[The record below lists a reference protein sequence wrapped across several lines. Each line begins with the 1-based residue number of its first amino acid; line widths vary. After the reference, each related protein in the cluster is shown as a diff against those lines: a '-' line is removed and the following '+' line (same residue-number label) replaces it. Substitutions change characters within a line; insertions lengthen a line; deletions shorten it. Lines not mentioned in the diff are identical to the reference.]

1 MYSTILV
8 AALLLAVALG
18 TWWWQHVSW
27 QSQQQ
32 GNLPRYEVDF
42 YRRRNR
48 RRTQISVLLAL
59 VAVAMLVGITL
70 TQPLVVGL
78 VWCGV
83 VLVLLWILIL
93 ACIDASSSHLFF
105 DRQQARQLAEQAAL
119 QREFLARTL
128 GTDPDRDPQAE

>member
-1 MYSTILV
+1 MFSTIFV
-8 AALLLAVALG
+8 AALLLIVAMW
-18 TWWWQHVSW
+18 TWWWQHSSW
-27 QSQQQ
+27 QSQQRSEM
-32 GNLPRYEVDF
+32 PRYELDF
-42 YRRRNR
+42 YRRRHR
-48 RRTQISVLLAL
+48 RRTQISVLLAV

-78 VWCGV
+78 LWCGV

-105 DRQQARQLAEQAAL
+105 DRQQARHLAEQAAL
-119 QREFLARTL
+119 QREFLARAM